1 MLGTLIIIIFFGVF
15 LGRSIYVISHWGKPH
30 GWFDKYDYGNLLGA
44 IGYGILYSFLV
55 LFVSFIICF
64 VGVDPTEIKSHS
76 VVLYG
81 LSNGST
87 SEGSLFLGSGS
98 IDGEQYIFYN
108 AKAENNL
115 LKTYKVKNSSCYF
128 DNNSPT
134 TYLEVKDCYSPSRVP
149 WLTEPPLYRKTIYIF
164 HLRKEDMN
172 IRNYYDI
179 SKYQHENTRN

>member
-1 MLGTLIIIIFFGVF
+1 MLGILIIGTFLAVLFGRI
-15 LGRSIYVISHWGKPH
+15 LYVIAHWKESY
-30 GWFDKYDYGNLLGA
+30 GWYNIY
-44 IGYGILYSFLV
+44 GYGDLFGAVGYGLLSSSLV
-55 LFVSFIICF
+55 LIIGMLICF
-64 VGVDPTEIKSHS
+64 VGVDSTEIKSHS

-87 SEGSLFLGSGS
+87 SKGSLFLGSGS

-134 TYLEVKDCYSPSRVP
+134 TYLEVKYYYIPSRYPYLIETP
-149 WLTEPPLYRKTIYIF
+149 WHMRTVYIF

-179 SKYQHENTRN
+179 SKY

>member
-1 MLGTLIIIIFFGVF
+1 MLGILIIVTFLAVLFGRI
-15 LGRSIYVISHWGKPH
+15 LYVIAHWKESYS
-30 GWFDKYDYGNLLGA
+30 WYNSY
-44 IGYGILYSFLV
+44 GYGDLFGAVGYGLLSSLLV
-55 LFVSFIICF
+55 LIIGMIICF
-64 VGVDPTEIKSHS
+64 AGVAPTEIKSHS

-87 SEGSLFLGSGS
+87 SEGPLFLGSGS

-115 LKTYKVKNSSCYF
+115 LKTYKVKNSRCYF
-128 DNNSPT
+128 DNNSST
-134 TYLEVKDCYSPSRVP
+134 TYLEVKDYYAPSRYP
-149 WLTEPPLYRKTIYIF
+149 YLTEFSLYWGAVYVF

-179 SKYQHENTRN
+179 SKY